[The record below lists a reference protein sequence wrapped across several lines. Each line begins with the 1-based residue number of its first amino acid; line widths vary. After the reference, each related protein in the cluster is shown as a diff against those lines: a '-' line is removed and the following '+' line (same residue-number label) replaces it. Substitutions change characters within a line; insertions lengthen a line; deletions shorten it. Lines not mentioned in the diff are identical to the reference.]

1 MKNILPE
8 YHLGSR
14 GTKEFVADEV
24 VGVEMTAG
32 AMRSFQV
39 GASTWGGVLEKSK
52 TQGPDQNT

>member
-1 MKNILPE
+1 M
-8 YHLGSR
+8 GSR

-39 GASTWGGVLEKSK
+39 GASTWGGALEKSK
-52 TQGPDQNT
+52 TQGPNQNT